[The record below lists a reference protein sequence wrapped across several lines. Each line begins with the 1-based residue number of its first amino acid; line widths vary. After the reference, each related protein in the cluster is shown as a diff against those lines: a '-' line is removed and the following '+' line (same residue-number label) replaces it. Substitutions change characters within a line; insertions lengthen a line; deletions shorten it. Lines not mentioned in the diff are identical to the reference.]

1 MSNVR
6 AHNTGRKESE
16 AFLKPFQSTAV
27 AQAFEAYPPNMRPK
41 LLALRELIFKVGAST
56 PGIGKLEETLKWG
69 EPAYLTSQTKS
80 GSTVRIG
87 WKSSSPTQYAMYFHC
102 QTNLIDTFRTLFP
115 GAFKFEGNRAIVFN
129 ESDAVPTD
137 SLAFCVAAALT
148 YHRNKGKVVGA

>member
-1 MSNVR
+1 M
-6 AHNTGRKESE
+6 
-16 AFLKPFQSTAV
+16 KPFQNAVV
-27 AQAFEAYPPNMRPK
+27 AQAFKAYPPNIRAK
-41 LLALRELIFKVGAST
+41 LLALRELIFKVAIST
-56 PGIGKLEETLKWG
+56 PGIGPLEEALKWG

-115 GAFKFEGNRAIVFN
+115 SEFKFEGNRAIVFN
-129 ESDAVPTD
+129 ESEAVPTD

-148 YHRNKGKVVGA
+148 YHRNKGKVGRSMSQ